1 MRKIFSELLYP
12 VFLMMIL
19 LILFVGLFP
28 FNFREKN
35 QACINT
41 SKQLICFKKPSF
53 ALISPIPEKLVQI
66 LNKPFTVQIR
76 LKTFSLA
83 TRNVPHIFSIFNN
96 NSDFFTIG
104 QWKSGVLFQFNDIK
118 TGYKNKFG
126 YKDAFKSE
134 EPVMLTLC
142 CSRNET
148 VLFKN
153 DKIVHRWN
161 KPIVINNL
169 SEAQG
174 IILGNSSDGTGSWNG
189 QIYEITFYDRFLSQ
203 NDITNHY
210 QYQSSY
216 QTDDSLSDTKTGKIF
231 TVSFD
236 KSSSAIL
243 SIPQIFRPPVL
254 SSFTPPWVDFR
265 FNHSYISDIIVNLL
279 GFIPF
284 GALLCYLLFI
294 RMNSCVKSV
303 VVSGLICA
311 FISFTIEFLQIY
323 LPFRSSQLS
332 DLILNTLGGLIGSV
346 VICSIIISYKDRL
359 QSEPD

>member
-1 MRKIFSELLYP
+1 MRKIFSELFYP

-210 QYQSSY
+210 QFQSSY
-216 QTDDSLSDTKTGKIF
+216 QTNDSLFDDKTDKIF

-265 FNHSYISDIIVNLL
+265 FNHSYISDVIVNLL

-303 VVSGLICA
+303 AVSGLICA

-346 VICSIIISYKDRL
+346 VICLIIISYKDRL